1 MSKKLKQR
9 VRALELKIEVLTTLI
24 DGYAEAYAKANVR
37 PAHPSLQPVTMLSE
51 DEARTALEAFY
62 EKYPHFRPNRLIYVS
77 MDDERAMTAAVRE
90 VLVEDSK
97 KNHPSNAPSCSC
109 YSDGIPDPDCPTHG
123 RSEDDQAIPT
133 PEHPT
138 PDAGPA

>member
-1 MSKKLKQR
+1 MSKKLKRR

-24 DGYAEAYAKANVR
+24 DGYAEAYAKANAR

-51 DEARTALEAFY
+51 EEARAALEAFY
-62 EKYPHFRPNRLIYVS
+62 EQYPHFRPQSLIYIS

-97 KNHPSNAPSCSC
+97 KNHPSNAPADACSC
-109 YSDGIPDPDCPTHG
+109 YSDGGIDLNCPIHG
-123 RSEDDQAIPT
+123 KSE
-133 PEHPT
+133 
-138 PDAGPA
+138 